1 MKVAEQEKELYEIYH
16 GTKTED
22 SIGMAKKFYMGTE
35 MFEGIY
41 EEVTDPVSLESY
53 KVLKS
58 IFHCT
63 ESIYKCSANIP
74 NAINMTNLTA
84 NNSTDRSLLS
94 GRAIYLNAKKVE
106 AAGKKVLAQVMK
118 STKYKDPNIKV
129 SGEQWEDYLK
139 YCRYMMM
146 KEAEKTINL
155 VDAEEEDAAAA
166 NNTTAAAKDTAAATK
181 GEEEKEKEDENKKPA
196 AVLTEDEIQEAVKD
210 WSGYGGTFK
219 GYMAWALWGHI
230 PKPGLEAYKSIKFST
245 SDSGETSA
253 SGRKASRKKKAV
265 EEDKKRSHTAGRGL
279 SAADAITVDDLENRK
294 DTKQVFHFAAST
306 INYNGQLIQLQQELS
321 DCDME
326 ICAWFPS
333 VTANQAEIFGNG
345 GANHQHWYDTFPPYQ
360 MWYDA
365 RARKKE
371 LLAKSRFIA
380 ERLQQGQEQGAQEQ
394 ESKKNTVPV
403 KAREVDGDAEE
414 ENTTIPSQIQVS
426 KHSTDDVLPRPSNTS
441 MEEV

>member
-1 MKVAEQEKELYEIYH
+1 
-16 GTKTED
+16 
-22 SIGMAKKFYMGTE
+22 
-35 MFEGIY
+35 
-41 EEVTDPVSLESY
+41 
-53 KVLKS
+53 
-58 IFHCT
+58 
-63 ESIYKCSANIP
+63 
-74 NAINMTNLTA
+74 MTNLTA

-155 VDAEEEDAAAA
+155 VDEEEEDAA
-166 NNTTAAAKDTAAATK
+166 NTAAAEAVTTTEV
-181 GEEEKEKEDENKKPA
+181 EEEKQEQKDEEKKPA
-196 AVLTEDEIQEAVKD
+196 AALTEDEIQEAVKD

-245 SDSGETSA
+245 SDAGEKSA
-253 SGRKASRKKKAV
+253 SGRKASRKKQAL

-279 SAADAITVDDLENRK
+279 SAADAITIDDVENWK
-294 DTKQVFHFAAST
+294 ESKQVLKYASDT
-306 INYNGQLIQLQQELS
+306 MNYDLQLKQIYKKIAY
-321 DCDME
+321 CDMD
-326 ICAWFPS
+326 ISAWYPS
-333 VTANQAEIFGNG
+333 VVANQSEIFGNG
-345 GANHQHWYDTFPPYQ
+345 GANHQHWYDTFPPYR
-360 MWYDA
+360 MWCDA
-365 RARKKE
+365 RAKKE
-371 LLAKSRFIA
+371 RLIEQTEVITEKAKG
-380 ERLQQGQEQGAQEQ
+380 QQEAVAGQ
-394 ESKKNTVPV
+394 ESKGKMSVV
-403 KAREVDGDAEE
+403 KAKGEVDAEE

-426 KHSTDDVLPRPSNTS
+426 STDDVLPKLSNTS